1 MIHKLGFA
9 MLLLTA
15 CAPKH
20 PLVEDRSGRENLSYF
35 SLVSVRGARDG
46 DRLDAQAGLSD
57 SSSTL
62 MLEMRFL
69 IGPITRLRSGQ
80 WRWLRNNTVTSGA
93 IAERSVTFLGG
104 QSGPPSIGGR
114 FDLLGSD
121 GAPRFRIT
129 LPVTPVERGQ

>member
-1 MIHKLGFA
+1 MIFKLCCA
-9 MLLLTA
+9 ILLLSA

-20 PLVEDRSGRENLSYF
+20 PLVEDLGGREDLSYF
-35 SLVSVRGARDG
+35 TLVSVRGARDG
-46 DRLDAQAGLSD
+46 DRLDAQAGFSD

-69 IGPITRLRSGQ
+69 IGPITKLQSGR
-80 WRWLRNNTVTSGA
+80 WRWLRNNAVTSGE

-114 FDLLGSD
+114 FDLLGSR
-121 GAPRFRIT
+121 GTPEYRIT
-129 LPVTPVERGQ
+129 LPVTPVDRGR